1 MRTAYGWGCN
11 TLCMHC
17 AKLHP
22 CGKRSILLGDLRRAT
37 GAGHSSDGFG
47 FFELPC
53 MGNVS

>member
-1 MRTAYGWGCN
+1 CN
-11 TLCMHC
+11 TLCMHF

-37 GAGHSSDGFG
+37 GAGRSSDGFG

-53 MGNVS
+53 RGNIS